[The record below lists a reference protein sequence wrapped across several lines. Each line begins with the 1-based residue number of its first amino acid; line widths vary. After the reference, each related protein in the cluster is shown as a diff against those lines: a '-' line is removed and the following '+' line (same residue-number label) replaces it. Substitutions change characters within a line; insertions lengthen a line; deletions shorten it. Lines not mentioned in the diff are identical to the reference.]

1 MASNLLFHMP
11 ILVVD
16 DEPTNTKLLDRILS
30 KAGYQSII
38 VTNDPCQT
46 IPLFH
51 QHQPGV
57 ILLDLNMPQ
66 MDGFSVLSE
75 LRTNSPDTMPPV
87 VVLTAQS
94 DQASRLKALQ
104 GGARD
109 FVTKPFDRTELLV
122 RIENMLAL
130 KQAEQER
137 VRFYAYFDS
146 VTGLP
151 NRTYSVEMMR
161 DLLANSA
168 QKKRA
173 VAVLMLSLQQFKRIN
188 QSFGH
193 ENGDRLLKLCK
204 ERIQTVLTGKQVIL
218 GRMEGARFLI
228 VIPGVDSECSHL
240 TDHIQKMT
248 DAVQVPAEING
259 IEIRPISRIG
269 IALFPVDADNTND
282 LLARAEA
289 ALAIANQQ
297 THHAYAFCNPG
308 TDAKVREQLE
318 LEAELHR
325 ALERQEFFL
334 VYQPQVELIT
344 GRICGVEALLRWRH
358 PHRGV
363 VAPDQFIPMLED
375 TGLIIPASEWI
386 MREAFRQI
394 VTWHAAGIENL
405 RIAVNLS
412 PRQFQSNNLIAQIRQ
427 AIAETGIETHWVEL
441 EVTES
446 LLIEDFPGT
455 RQLLDKLTALGIRIA
470 LDDFGTGYSAL
481 TYLHAFP
488 FHALKIDRSFVS
500 SIGGSPKSEA
510 LLRGIIQLAKSL
522 QFEVIAE
529 GIETDVQR
537 RYLLDHDCE
546 TGQGFGFCR
555 PMLPTDLEP
564 ILQQSIIKI
573 SNDA

>member
-394 VTWHAAGIENL
+394 VTWHSAGIENL